1 MSWMDVL
8 FTVLKVLAI
17 IGLITVVVLLL
28 TYLERKVLGRFQ
40 MRMGPMRT
48 GFHGIFQPIAD
59 ALKLLLKEDITPSVR
74 DRSAFWIAPIIVFVP
89 AFILWVTIPFTE
101 DLVVRNL
108 EYGILYII
116 AVTVVSI
123 VGIIMASWGSNNKY
137 ALIGGAR
144 AAAQLISYELPII
157 LVILAVVMLA
167 GTLDMTKIVQGQGSY
182 PYVYLQPLGLV
193 VFLVAGLAELRTH
206 ALRHSDCGVGDRGW
220 ALC

>member
-1 MSWMDVL
+1 MSWLDVL

-89 AFILWVTIPFTE
+89 AFI
-101 DLVVRNL
+101 
-108 EYGILYII
+108 YGSPYPSPR
-116 AVTVVSI
+116 TSSS
-123 VGIIMASWGSNNKY
+123 GTWSTGSSTSS
-137 ALIGGAR
+137 R
-144 AAAQLISYELPII
+144 
-157 LVILAVVMLA
+157 
-167 GTLDMTKIVQGQGSY
+167 
-182 PYVYLQPLGLV
+182 
-193 VFLVAGLAELRTH
+193 
-206 ALRHSDCGVGDRGW
+206 
-220 ALC
+220 